1 MAKKIQYCLKMSESA
16 WHEVDRNRMALV
28 GTLYPQ
34 GISRADYIR
43 EAVTQ
48 YNKWNETVVRP
59 KVESLEKDIDEPLGF
74 YIDDG
79 LDVRW

>member
-1 MAKKIQYCLKMSESA
+1 MALKQYCLKMSHSL
-16 WHEVDRNRMALV
+16 WNEVDKNRMQLV
-28 GTLYPQ
+28 GILYPQ
-34 GISRADYIR
+34 GVSRADYIR

-48 YNKWNETVVRP
+48 YNKWNSEVVTPR
-59 KVESLEKDIDEPLGF
+59 VTSLKKEIDEPIWF

>member
-1 MAKKIQYCLKMSESA
+1 MALKQYCLKMSHSL
-16 WHEVDRNRMALV
+16 WNEVDKNRMQLV
-28 GTLYPQ
+28 GILYPQ
-34 GISRADYIR
+34 GVSRADYIR

-48 YNKWNETVVRP
+48 YNKWNWEVVTPR
-59 KVESLEKDIDEPLGF
+59 VTSLKKEIDEPIGF